1 MRDMELPSLTT
12 DEPAQGRYQKQRRLH
27 LQRNNARR
35 QIMMGRPTPTAF
47 TMILAATATLAI
59 LHTPSSIATSIS
71 AAASAAAPGASGGFD
86 SLATDPSAD
95 TKDGYQ
101 QQQQQ
106 RSSTI
111 GSSSSTSTTTK
122 TIFRVFQTLPREPS
136 TMTPTEATQMYR
148 TIRATQAMIFAPS
161 LKQQS
166 NGSSN
171 DGEKGS
177 NSNINN
183 SMNSVV
189 QDDNVEL
196 ALDIYSPS
204 ERREYLVKRGN
215 RCHPR
220 SSSSS
225 GSSGGG
231 GSNADGLGIDIDIDE
246 DNKSLQWY
254 DVLSRYDS
262 LMSAAAASAKGGNS
276 STEGGSNQSSGA
288 AASSSSATNNNNMV
302 HSSSAELERAAIE
315 LFKFCVLYN
324 ADGHAYWGW
333 DEQLLLP
340 FRDVVNVDVNYG
352 VVAGS
357 SDMSNA
363 EDVNESN
370 DASISPV
377 LEGEGSIPAA
387 AAALQPLPTNNAG
400 SSGNYIHESFLSIS
414 PYTPATSELSA
425 MIRLLLETS
434 DDTLASNPLFLPRE
448 LHRLIVAKQKRDS
461 NSDNIGNNAAVV
473 AAAEAAAAEGAAGDT
488 NDGSSDGEKGN
499 GATWTLLRN
508 NCIPLAD
515 SSQSSS
521 SSSGAAANF
530 GGGSVVVDSSSSS
543 SFTVS
548 AMGGISPLNKLT
560 SRMADRCPL
569 SEGGYCCLTFLP
581 DKSKSSGNSVSG
593 AVQQVMP
600 VMALRHPMGG
610 WTSGIGGQDTNE
622 NAMPYKSTTQQ
633 GTTISNA
640 KLGGIPETDMPY
652 VATVRLVVN
661 NTNDARPGRATN
673 FPTHS
678 ADAPN
683 FFDIL
688 FENDCLPY
696 RKECHRC
703 LKDEANELS
712 DPNELSLANACS
724 KCQLECPCY
733 CEILCKVRPPP
744 KPITRTY
751 AVQPPQYRKD
761 PERLVPKII
770 HQTWFEPVE
779 REKYPNMSRLIESW
793 KKSGWEY
800 YFYDDE
806 TAGDFLETHFPP
818 EVREAYESITPGESV
833 MMCRGTPV
841 IEVLIGCI

>member
-370 DASISPV
+370 DASISPA

-543 SFTVS
+543 SFSSLKFLSFYDCSNPSSIITS
-548 AMGGISPLNKLT
+548 QLICPPISPPT
-560 SRMADRCPL
+560 SLPTSPPTSPPISPPTCPPRRSAKKHTRM
-569 SEGGYCCLTFLP
+569 
-581 DKSKSSGNSVSG
+581 
-593 AVQQVMP
+593 
-600 VMALRHPMGG
+600 MG
-610 WTSGIGGQDTNE
+610 IR
-622 NAMPYKSTTQQ
+622 
-633 GTTISNA
+633 
-640 KLGGIPETDMPY
+640 DMK
-652 VATVRLVVN
+652 
-661 NTNDARPGRATN
+661 G
-673 FPTHS
+673 
-678 ADAPN
+678 
-683 FFDIL
+683 
-688 FENDCLPY
+688 
-696 RKECHRC
+696 
-703 LKDEANELS
+703 
-712 DPNELSLANACS
+712 
-724 KCQLECPCY
+724 
-733 CEILCKVRPPP
+733 
-744 KPITRTY
+744 
-751 AVQPPQYRKD
+751 
-761 PERLVPKII
+761 
-770 HQTWFEPVE
+770 
-779 REKYPNMSRLIESW
+779 
-793 KKSGWEY
+793 
-800 YFYDDE
+800 
-806 TAGDFLETHFPP
+806 
-818 EVREAYESITPGESV
+818 
-833 MMCRGTPV
+833 
-841 IEVLIGCI
+841 VL

>member
-1 MRDMELPSLTT
+1 MNTSSI
-12 DEPAQGRYQKQRRLH
+12 AVVI
-27 LQRNNARR
+27 A
-35 QIMMGRPTPTAF
+35 
-47 TMILAATATLAI
+47 AATAALTI
-59 LHTPSSIATSIS
+59 LRTPFSAASSIPARGVGFDNSIATD
-71 AAASAAAPGASGGFD
+71 ASADIMNEGDAVST
-86 SLATDPSAD
+86 S
-95 TKDGYQ
+95 
-101 QQQQQ
+101 Q
-106 RSSTI
+106 RSSSAA
-111 GSSSSTSTTTK
+111 SSSSTK

-136 TMTPTEATQMYR
+136 SMTPHETAQLHR

-161 LKQQS
+161 QKQN
-166 NGSSN
+166 NGS
-171 DGEKGS
+171 
-177 NSNINN
+177 NN
-183 SMNSVV
+183 SSSGGESKGGGEADNNTNNNMNSSIL
-189 QDDNVEL
+189 QNNDDNVEL
-196 ALDIYSPS
+196 ALDMYSPS

-225 GSSGGG
+225 GGGG
-231 GSNADGLGIDIDIDE
+231 DSRNADGNDSGGFNAQSIDIDIDE

-262 LMSAAAASAKGGNS
+262 LMSAAASASAVGNDG
-276 STEGGSNQSSGA
+276 TANMETTQSSSGGTA
-288 AASSSSATNNNNMV
+288 SASSANTNHNTMI

-357 SDMSNA
+357 DMSM
-363 EDVNESN
+363 ST
-370 DASISPV
+370 
-377 LEGEGSIPAA
+377 EGSGGGAENGDE
-387 AAALQPLPTNNAG
+387 TNNAMM
-400 SSGNYIHESFLSIS
+400 SSSSVLDSEGNNVGASTSLLPTSSSSSTGNYIHESFLSIS

-434 DDTLASNPLFLPRE
+434 DDILASNPLFLPRE

-473 AAAEAAAAEGAAGDT
+473 AAAEAAAAEGATGDT
-488 NDGSSDGEKGN
+488 NDGSSSDGEKGN

-515 SSQSSS
+515 STHSSS
-521 SSSGAAANF
+521 SASSSNSGAASS
-530 GGGSVVVDSSSSS
+530 GSVLVDSSSLP
-543 SFTVS
+543 FTLATLGVS
-548 AMGGISPLNKLT
+548 PFDTRT
-560 SRMADRCPL
+560 SHMADKKCPL
-569 SEGGYCCLTFLP
+569 SEGGYCCLAFLP
-581 DKSKSSGNSVSG
+581 EKSKSSGNSVNGGKSKEDV
-593 AVQQVMP
+593 VQPAMP
-600 VMALRHPMGG
+600 VMALRHPVGG
-610 WTSGIGGQDTNE
+610 WTSGIGGKDADGTT
-622 NAMPYKSTTQQ
+622 MPYKSPTPTQH
-633 GTTISNA
+633 GISSTS
-640 KLGGIPETDMPY
+640 KIGGIPTTDMPF
-652 VATVRLVVN
+652 VATVRLAVN
-661 NTNDARPGRATN
+661 NTNNVRPGLATN

-703 LKDEANELS
+703 LKDEANEAS
-712 DPNELSLANACS
+712 DPKELSIANACS

-733 CEILCKVRPPP
+733 CDILCKVRPPP

-806 TAGDFLETHFPP
+806 TAGEFLETHFPP
-818 EVREAYESITPGESV
+818 EVREAYESITPGES
-833 MMCRGTPV
+833 MIIMCMTGHV
-841 IEVLIGCI
+841 SSSYFDKCVLY